1 MKTMIY
7 NVLKN
12 YNGIA
17 AEAAYAGRFS
27 SGSQDECP
35 SNECDLLLQ
44 RMAMVQSW
52 LQLLTADERFVI
64 QKHLIEG
71 IDWAR
76 INYLYAEYW
85 GNQFTKC
92 EKTLSNYQA
101 NGLAKIETFCNKHR
115 IAVTHLFEAYWDGK
129 DENLPKADDE
139 GRQ

>member
-1 MKTMIY
+1 MKTMVY

-12 YNGIA
+12 YNSIA

-27 SGSQDECP
+27 SVQQEGYSDNE
-35 SNECDLLLQ
+35 SNLLLQ

-52 LQLLTADERFVI
+52 LQLLSADERFVI

-85 GNQFTKC
+85 GNQFARC
-92 EKTLSNYQA
+92 EKTLSSYQA
-101 NGLAKIETFCNKHR
+101 NGLAKIEAFCSKHR
-115 IAVTHLFEAYWDGK
+115 IAVTRLFETYGNRE
-129 DENLPKADDE
+129 DENLPKII
-139 GRQ
+139 R

>member
-1 MKTMIY
+1 MKAMIY
-7 NVLKN
+7 NALKS
-12 YNGIA
+12 YNSIA
-17 AEAAYAGRFS
+17 AEAAYVGRFS
-27 SGSQDECP
+27 SESYEECP
-35 SNECDLLLQ
+35 SNEGDLLLQ

-85 GNQFTKC
+85 GNQFTRC

-101 NGLAKIETFCNKHR
+101 NGLAKIEAFCNKHR
-115 IAVTHLFEAYWDGK
+115 IAVTHLFEAYWNREDK
-129 DENLPKADDE
+129 NLPKSNDE
-139 GRQ
+139 GRE